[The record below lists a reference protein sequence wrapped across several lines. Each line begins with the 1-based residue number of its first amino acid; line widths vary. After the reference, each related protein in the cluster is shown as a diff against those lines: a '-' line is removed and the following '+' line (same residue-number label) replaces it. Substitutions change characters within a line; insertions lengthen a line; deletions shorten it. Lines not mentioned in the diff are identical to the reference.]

1 MSSGATN
8 KIVTSTVN
16 IVSWEIS
23 RSSYEA
29 AKKKILSLQQLT
41 TKPAKALEQAQKRTA
56 QSEGKAALEAARAQT
71 QRLKMA
77 QKLSL
82 EQQRQAQAQARIA
95 KQEEAHARKMQAL
108 NARGQAQQLADSE
121 QIRRQNARLANI
133 SAKVQAAARSRAMTY
148 NPNMGGQHYDPGL
161 VSRQTDAMNRGHGA
175 VAADIAATKK
185 AMALEE
191 KRQREKEAAFKRQI
205 TAHDTLRR
213 ASLTISHIE
222 AASLADK
229 MKAVQAIKEATKGYA
244 EQRYTIAE
252 MRHELAKAT
261 LETRRQ
267 ARINRQIVKDK
278 AKAERAGRINAQ
290 RLTRERSERGYGG
303 LAATGVIAGGSL
315 IGSMGVARVGQTL
328 QGSLER
334 SRDVKK
340 LQQYGISNLEFAAL
354 QDLSMSGVGY
364 SLSADKLSDL
374 NKDTLEKSGE
384 LLNTGSFKRNSKTG
398 AVTFSGG
405 GEFADIVNLTLQ
417 STNGNQKVAQ
427 KVIEELQKLDFPSFI
442 TYLKQLQKTFK
453 WTDNQTRHLAEAVN
467 DGSVFLEV
475 FNDEGQG
482 LIQRMHQLSSEGW
495 TLSDAQQANLDKL
508 AALGAEYNRVQTS
521 LADHFSASFVEGLG
535 QYAANTDTLRQKM
548 TGLIPISDALGVA
561 LGELTT
567 NILSFAGRVGE
578 ELKKGATLP
587 DAVYN
592 TVVDDSANST
602 ADWIKEKTGFDP
614 RSIGQTLE
622 QIYPWLDSSAP
633 SNIGSGTAYNDPALA
648 LNVPG
653 LNYQTLQPQQPTFT
667 VPTIDSMTQ
676 RQPLSVAVTGEAEIK
691 LAPLQVNVNDGAI
704 NGLIDTKLRDYEQA
718 QNNLILGVAQ

>member
-1 MSSGATN
+1 MSGTN

-16 IVSWEIS
+16 EIS
-23 RSSYEA
+23 WITDDASYQK
-29 AKKKILSLQQLT
+29 AKKKIISLKAAHE
-41 TKPAKALEQAQKRTA
+41 KPAKALEKAQKRTA
-56 QSEGKAALEAARAQT
+56 KSEGKSALAAAKAQT
-71 QRLKMA
+71 A
-77 QKLSL
+77 KL
-82 EQQRQAQAQARIA
+82 RQAEQLSKQQQKQAQIQA
-95 KQEEAHARKMQAL
+95 KMERDAVAHANKMTSLQARQL
-108 NARGQAQQLADSE
+108 SQQEQAA
-121 QIRRQNARLANI
+121 RQNARLAAI
-133 SAKVQAAARSRAMTY
+133 SAKVQAAARSRAMIY
-148 NPNMGGQHYDPGL
+148 NPNLGGQHYDPGL

-303 LAATGVIAGGSL
+303 LAATGVIAGGAL

-334 SRDVKK
+334 NQQMKALQSQGISRLEYEAVRDVVANKTGFNVSPDK
-340 LQQYGISNLEFAAL
+340 MLDFQADFRDKVGQLTAN
-354 QDLSMSGVGY
+354 GVWKT
-364 SLSADKLSDL
+364 D
-374 NKDTLEKSGE
+374 KSGKAT
-384 LLNTGSFKRNSKTG
+384 L
-398 AVTFSGG
+398 SGG
-405 GEFADIVNLTLQ
+405 GELGDLINAIDGKSNAATAKRVV
-417 STNGNQKVAQ
+417 K
-427 KVIEELQKLDFPSFI
+427 ELDRLDFNTFLV
-442 TYLKQLQKTFK
+442 YLKDLQKTFRFSDK
-453 WTDNQTRHLAEAVN
+453 ELAAFGESINDASKVLPAFADGGDAV
-467 DGSVFLEV
+467 
-475 FNDEGQG
+475 QK
-482 LIQRMHQLSSEGW
+482 RMDDLARNGYA
-495 TLSDAQQANLDKL
+495 LSDAQQEQLNR
-508 AALGAEYNRVQTS
+508 LGALSVEYSRISNSLSDIFSSGFTS
-521 LADHFSASFVEGLG
+521 GLG
-535 QYAANTDTLRQKM
+535 EYATNTDNLSKGM
-548 TGLIPISDALGVA
+548 AGLVPIMDSFGKAIGQATADM
-561 LGELTT
+561 
-567 NILSFAGRVGE
+567 LSFAGRVGQRVNE
-578 ELKKGATLP
+578 GATLP

-614 RSIGQTLE
+614 RSIGQTLK

-633 SNIGSGTAYNDPALA
+633 SNIGSGTAYYDPALA

-653 LNYQTLQPQQPTFT
+653 LNYLTPQKPTFT

-676 RQPLSVAVTGEAEIK
+676 RQPIPVSVTGQAEIK
-691 LAPLQVNVNDGAI
+691 LSPLDVNVNDGAI
-704 NGLIDTKLRDYEQA
+704 NGLIDTKLRSYEQA
-718 QNNLILGVAQ
+718 QNNMILGIAQ

>member
-1 MSSGATN
+1 MSSGTTN

-23 RSSYEA
+23 RYSYEA

-82 EQQRQAQAQARIA
+82 EQQRQAQAQAKIA

-191 KRQREKEAAFKRQI
+191 KRQREKEASLKRQS
-205 TAHDTLRR
+205 TAYDTLRR

-222 AASLADK
+222 GASLADK
-229 MKAVQAIKEATKGYA
+229 MKAVQAIKEATKGYS

-267 ARINRQIVKDK
+267 ARINRQMVKDR
-278 AKAERAGRINAQ
+278 AKVERAGRVNAQ
-290 RLTRERSERGYGG
+290 RLRRERSERGYGG

-334 SRDVKK
+334 SREA
-340 LQQYGISNLEFAAL
+340 QQLRQYDISQLEFNAIHDVV
-354 QDLSMSGVGY
+354 QKRTGYDLTVDKYASM
-364 SLSADKLSDL
+364 
-374 NKDTLEKSGE
+374 NKDYFEKAGE
-384 LLNTGSFKRNSKTG
+384 LLNTGSFKTNKQGVT
-398 AVTFSGG
+398 TFSGG
-405 GEFADIVNLTLQ
+405 GELADLVNAVL
-417 STNGNQKVAQ
+417 SKTNQRTAQ
-427 KVIEELQKLDFPSFI
+427 KVIGELQKLDMGTFV
-442 TYLKQLQKTFK
+442 TYVRQLGKQFG
-453 WTDNQTRHLAEAVN
+453 WTENSMRHFLEAIN
-467 DGSVFLEV
+467 DGSVLMAGISGEGDEV
-475 FNDEGQG
+475 
-482 LIQRMHQLSSEGW
+482 IARMHQLASEGW

-535 QYAANTDTLRQKM
+535 QYAANTDTLRQNM

-587 DAVYN
+587 DAVY
-592 TVVDDSANST
+592 TSVVDDSSNGA

-614 RSIGQTLE
+614 RSIGQTLK

-633 SNIGSGTAYNDPALA
+633 SNIGSGMAYNDPALA

-653 LNYQTLQPQQPTFT
+653 LNYLTPQQPTFT
-667 VPTIDSMTQ
+667 VPTIDSIVQ
-676 RQPLSVAVTGEAEIK
+676 RQPIPVAVTGEAEIK
-691 LAPLQVNVNDGAI
+691 FAPLEVNVNDGAI
-704 NGLIDTKLRDYEQA
+704 NGLIDTKIRENNQA
-718 QNNLILGVAQ
+718 QNNLILGIAD

>member
-1 MSSGATN
+1 MANGN
-8 KIVTSTVN
+8 IIVTETVN
-16 IVSWEIS
+16 EVTWSVDRTAFGRALKAVKSIK
-23 RSSYEA
+23 A
-29 AKKKILSLQQLT
+29 AHE
-41 TKPAKALEQAQKRTA
+41 KPAKALEKAQKRTV
-56 QSEGKAALEAARAQT
+56 QSEGKAALAAAKAQT
-71 QRLKMA
+71 A
-77 QKLSL
+77 KL
-82 EQQRQAQAQARIA
+82 RQAEQLSKQQQKQAQIQA
-95 KQEEAHARKMQAL
+95 KMERDAVAHANKMTSLQARQL
-108 NARGQAQQLADSE
+108 SQQEQKQAQS
-121 QIRRQNARLANI
+121 ARLAAI

-148 NPNMGGQHYDPGL
+148 NPNMPGVHSDPSL
-161 VSRQTDAMNRGHGA
+161 VARQNAAMNRGHGA

-191 KRQREKEAAFKRQI
+191 KRQREKEAGLKREV
-205 TAHDTLRR
+205 TYYNSLRR
-213 ASLTISHIE
+213 SALTLANVNGADVATRYKAIS
-222 AASLADK
+222 AA
-229 MKAVQAIKEATKGYA
+229 KEALKA
-244 EQRYTIAE
+244 QKEERYTVE
-252 MRHELAKAT
+252 
-261 LETRRQ
+261 ETRFEMARITTELRKQ
-267 ARINRQIVKDK
+267 ARLQQRITREQK
-278 AKAERAGRINAQ
+278 AAGVRAGRV
-290 RLTRERSERGYGG
+290 RTESRGGSVG
-303 LAATGVIAGGSL
+303 LAAAGVIGGAAL
-315 IGSMGVARVGQTL
+315 VGSMGVSRVGQTL

-354 QDLSMSGVGY
+354 QDLSMSRVGY
-364 SLSADKLSDL
+364 SLSADKLADL
-374 NKDTLEKSGE
+374 NKDTTEKAGE
-384 LLNTGSFKRNSKTG
+384 LLNTGSFKRNKKTG
-398 AVTFSGG
+398 QVNFSGG
-405 GEFADIVNLTLQ
+405 GEFADIINNVLT
-417 STNGNQKVAQ
+417 STNGNQKIAQ
-427 KVIEELQKLDFPSFI
+427 KVIGELQKLDFPTFI

-482 LIQRMHQLSSEGW
+482 LIQRMHQLASEGW

-521 LADHFSASFVEGLG
+521 LVDHFSASFVEGLG
-535 QYAANTDTLRQKM
+535 QYAANTDTLRQNM

-587 DAVYN
+587 DAVY
-592 TVVDDSANST
+592 TSVVDDSANGA

-614 RSIGQTLE
+614 RSIGQTLK
-622 QIYPWLDSSAP
+622 QIYPWLDSSSP

-653 LNYQTLQPQQPTFT
+653 LNYLTPQQPTFT

-676 RQPLSVAVTGEAEIK
+676 RQPIPVAVTGEAEIK
-691 LAPLQVNVNDGAI
+691 LSPLDINVNDDAI

-718 QNNLILGVAQ
+718 QNNLILGIAQ

>member
-1 MSSGATN
+1 MSGTN

-16 IVSWEIS
+16 EIS
-23 RSSYEA
+23 WITDDASYQK
-29 AKKKILSLQQLT
+29 AKKKIISLKAAHE
-41 TKPAKALEQAQKRTA
+41 KPAKALEKAQKRTV
-56 QSEGKAALEAARAQT
+56 QSEGKAALAAAKAQT
-71 QRLKMA
+71 A
-77 QKLSL
+77 KL
-82 EQQRQAQAQARIA
+82 RQAEQLSKQQQKQAQIQAKMERDAVSHANKMTSLQARQLSQ
-95 KQEEAHARKMQAL
+95 QEQA
-108 NARGQAQQLADSE
+108 A
-121 QIRRQNARLANI
+121 RQNARLAAI
-133 SAKVQAAARSRAMTY
+133 SDKVRQASRSRAMTY
-148 NPNMGGQHYDPGL
+148 NPNMPGVHSDPSL
-161 VSRQTDAMNRGHGA
+161 VARQNAAMNRGHGA

-191 KRQREKEAAFKRQI
+191 KRQREKEAGLKREV
-205 TAHDTLRR
+205 TYYNSLRR
-213 ASLTISHIE
+213 SALTLANVNGADVATRYKAIS
-222 AASLADK
+222 AA
-229 MKAVQAIKEATKGYA
+229 KEALKA
-244 EQRYTIAE
+244 QKEERYTVE
-252 MRHELAKAT
+252 
-261 LETRRQ
+261 ETRFEMARITTELRKQ
-267 ARINRQIVKDK
+267 ARLQQRMTREQK
-278 AKAERAGRINAQ
+278 AAGVRAGRV
-290 RLTRERSERGYGG
+290 RTESRGGRAG
-303 LAATGVIAGGSL
+303 LAAAGVIGGASL
-315 IGSMGVARVGQTL
+315 VGSMGVSRVGQTL

-354 QDLSMSGVGY
+354 QDLSMSRVGY
-364 SLSADKLSDL
+364 SLSADKLADL
-374 NKDTLEKSGE
+374 NKDTTEKAGE
-384 LLNTGSFKRNSKTG
+384 FLNTGSFKRNKKTG
-398 AVTFSGG
+398 QVNFSGG
-405 GEFADIVNLTLQ
+405 GEFADIINNVLT

-427 KVIEELQKLDFPSFI
+427 KVIGELQKLDFPTFI

-535 QYAANTDTLRQKM
+535 QYAANTETLRQKM

-567 NILSFAGRVGE
+567 NILSFSGRVGE

-587 DAVYN
+587 DAVY
-592 TVVDDSANST
+592 TSVVDESANGA

-614 RSIGQTLE
+614 RSIGQTLK

-648 LNVPG
+648 LNVPS
-653 LNYQTLQPQQPTFT
+653 LNYLTPQQPTFT
-667 VPTIDSMTQ
+667 VPTIDSMTL
-676 RQPLSVAVTGEAEIK
+676 RQPIPVSVTGQA
-691 LAPLQVNVNDGAI
+691 NI
-704 NGLIDTKLRDYEQA
+704 NQQMDVFVHDDKIAGLVDTKIRENNHA
-718 QNNLILGVAQ
+718 QNNLILGIAD

>member
-1 MSSGATN
+1 MSNGN
-8 KIVTSTVN
+8 I
-16 IVSWEIS
+16 IVSTLTNRVEWDVD
-23 RSSYEA
+23 RTSYGKA
-29 AKKKILSLQQLT
+29 LKAVKSLKAVHE
-41 TKPAKALEQAQKRTA
+41 KPAKALEKAQKRTA
-56 QSEGKAALEAARAQT
+56 QSEGKAALAAAKAQT
-71 QRLKMA
+71 A
-77 QKLSL
+77 KL
-82 EQQRQAQAQARIA
+82 RQAEQLSKQQQKQAQIQA
-95 KQEEAHARKMQAL
+95 KMERDAVAHANKMTSLQARQL
-108 NARGQAQQLADSE
+108 SQQEQAT
-121 QIRRQNARLANI
+121 RQSARLAAI

-148 NPNMGGQHYDPGL
+148 NPNMPGVHSDPSL
-161 VSRQTDAMNRGHGA
+161 VARQTEAMNRGHGA

-191 KRQREKEAAFKRQI
+191 KSQREKEAAFKRQI

-267 ARINRQIVKDK
+267 ARLNRQIVKDK
-278 AKAERAGRINAQ
+278 AKAERAGRINAE
-290 RLTRERSERGYGG
+290 RLTRERKERGYGG
-303 LAATGVIAGGSL
+303 LTTAGVIAGGSL
-315 IGSMGVARVGQTL
+315 IGSIGVARVGQTL

-340 LQQYGISNLEFAAL
+340 LQQYGISQLEFTAL
-354 QDLSMSGVGY
+354 QDLAMSRVGY

-427 KVIEELQKLDFPSFI
+427 KVIDELQKLDFPTFI

-482 LIQRMHQLSSEGW
+482 LINRMQKLSAEGW

-521 LADHFSASFVEGLG
+521 LADHFSASFVQGLG
-535 QYAANTDTLRQKM
+535 EYAANTDTLRQSM
-548 TGLIPISDALGVA
+548 TGLIPIADNLGQS

-567 NILSFAGRVGE
+567 NVIAWASQIGGE
-578 ELKKGATLP
+578 LQKGETLP
-587 DAVYN
+587 TAIYN
-592 TVVDDSANST
+592 TTVDEGSNA
-602 ADWIKEKTGFDP
+602 AAQWLKEKTGFDP
-614 RSIGQTLE
+614 RVIGQTLK
-622 QIYPWLDSSAP
+622 QIYPWLDSSAQN
-633 SNIGSGTAYNDPALA
+633 NIGSGQAWTN
-648 LNVPG
+648 PG
-653 LNYQTLQPQQPTFT
+653 LTRGVAGFSQPQLTFT
-667 VPTIDSMTQ
+667 PPEPFGSTGWRPDSS
-676 RQPLSVAVTGEAEIK
+676 RFNLTGEATVKVEVEQT
-691 LAPLQVNVNDGAI
+691 LNAGVLD
-704 NGLIDTKLRDYEQA
+704 GLIDTKINDNNVRQ
-718 QNNLILGVAQ
+718 QNMILGIAD

>member
-1 MSSGATN
+1 MSGTN

-16 IVSWEIS
+16 EIS
-23 RSSYEA
+23 WITDDASYQK
-29 AKKKILSLQQLT
+29 AKKKIISLKAAHE
-41 TKPAKALEQAQKRTA
+41 KPAKALEKAQKRTV
-56 QSEGKAALEAARAQT
+56 QSEGKAALAAAKVQTAKLRQAEQLSKQQQKQAQIQAKMERDAIAHANKMTSLQARQLSQQEQAARQ
-71 QRLKMA
+71 
-77 QKLSL
+77 S
-82 EQQRQAQAQARIA
+82 
-95 KQEEAHARKMQAL
+95 
-108 NARGQAQQLADSE
+108 
-121 QIRRQNARLANI
+121 ARLAAI

-252 MRHELAKAT
+252 MRQELAKAT

-328 QGSLER
+328 QGSVERNQQMKTLQSQGISRLEYEAV
-334 SRDVKK
+334 RDVVANKTGFNISPDK
-340 LQQYGISNLEFAAL
+340 MLDFQADYRDKVGQLTANGIWKT
-354 QDLSMSGVGY
+354 D
-364 SLSADKLSDL
+364 
-374 NKDTLEKSGE
+374 KSGKAT
-384 LLNTGSFKRNSKTG
+384 L
-398 AVTFSGG
+398 SGG
-405 GEFADIVNLTLQ
+405 GELGDLINAIAGKSNAATA
-417 STNGNQKVAQ
+417 KR
-427 KVIEELQKLDFPSFI
+427 VIKELDKLDFN
-442 TYLKQLQKTFK
+442 TAMVYL
-453 WTDNQTRHLAEAVN
+453 A
-467 DGSVFLEV
+467 
-475 FNDEGQG
+475 
-482 LIQRMHQLSSEGW
+482 QLSRQFKFSSKETAAFAESINDASKVLPAFVDGGDAVQKRMYDLAHNGYA
-495 TLSDAQQANLDKL
+495 LSDAQQEQLNR
-508 AALGAEYNRVQTS
+508 LGALSVEYSRINDS
-521 LADHFSASFVEGLG
+521 LSDIFSSGFADGLG
-535 QYAANTDTLRQKM
+535 EVGKNTSSFSK
-548 TGLIPISDALGVA
+548 GLAGLVPIMDSLGKAVGQA
-561 LGELTT
+561 TADMLL
-567 NILSFAGRVGE
+567 FAGRVGQRVNE
-578 ELKKGATLP
+578 GATLP

-602 ADWIKEKTGFDP
+602 ADWIKQKTGFDP
-614 RSIGQTLE
+614 RSIGQTLK

-633 SNIGSGTAYNDPALA
+633 TNIGSGTAWDGVA
-648 LNVPG
+648 LNVPS

-667 VPTIDSMTQ
+667 VPTIDIMTQ
-676 RQPLSVAVTGEAEIK
+676 RQPIPVSVTGQAEIK
-691 LAPLQVNVNDGAI
+691 LSPLDVNVNDGAI
-704 NGLIDTKLRDYEQA
+704 NSLIDTKLRSYEQA
-718 QNNLILGVAQ
+718 QNNMILGVAQ

>member
-1 MSSGATN
+1 MSGTN

-16 IVSWEIS
+16 EIS
-23 RSSYEA
+23 WITDDASYQK
-29 AKKKILSLQQLT
+29 AKKKIISLKAAHE
-41 TKPAKALEQAQKRTA
+41 KPAKALEKAQKRTV
-56 QSEGKAALEAARAQT
+56 QSEGKAALAAAKAQT
-71 QRLKMA
+71 A
-77 QKLSL
+77 KL
-82 EQQRQAQAQARIA
+82 RQAEQLSKQQQKQAQIQAKMERDAVSHANKMTSLQARQLSQ
-95 KQEEAHARKMQAL
+95 QEQA
-108 NARGQAQQLADSE
+108 A
-121 QIRRQNARLANI
+121 RQNARLAAI
-133 SAKVQAAARSRAMTY
+133 SDKVRQASRSRAMTY
-148 NPNMGGQHYDPGL
+148 NPNMPGVHSDPSL
-161 VSRQTDAMNRGHGA
+161 VARQNAAMNRGHGA

-191 KRQREKEAAFKRQI
+191 KRQREKEAGLKREV
-205 TAHDTLRR
+205 TYYNSLRR
-213 ASLTISHIE
+213 SALTLANVNGADVATRYKAIS
-222 AASLADK
+222 AA
-229 MKAVQAIKEATKGYA
+229 KEALKA
-244 EQRYTIAE
+244 QKEERYTVE
-252 MRHELAKAT
+252 
-261 LETRRQ
+261 ETRFEMARITTELRKQ
-267 ARINRQIVKDK
+267 ARLQQRMTREQK
-278 AKAERAGRINAQ
+278 AAGVRAGRV
-290 RLTRERSERGYGG
+290 RTESRGGRAG
-303 LAATGVIAGGSL
+303 LAAAGVIGGASL
-315 IGSMGVARVGQTL
+315 VGSMGVSRVGQTL

-354 QDLSMSGVGY
+354 QDLSMSRVGY
-364 SLSADKLSDL
+364 SLSADKLADL
-374 NKDTLEKSGE
+374 NKDTTEKAGE
-384 LLNTGSFKRNSKTG
+384 LLNTGSFQRNKKTG
-398 AVTFSGG
+398 QVNFSGG
-405 GEFADIVNLTLQ
+405 GEFADIINNVLT

-427 KVIEELQKLDFPSFI
+427 KVIGELQKLDFPTFI

-535 QYAANTDTLRQKM
+535 QYAANTETLRQKM

-567 NILSFAGRVGE
+567 NILSFSGRVGE

-587 DAVYN
+587 DAVY
-592 TVVDDSANST
+592 TSVVDESANGA

-614 RSIGQTLE
+614 RSIGQTLK

-648 LNVPG
+648 LNVPS
-653 LNYQTLQPQQPTFT
+653 LNYLTPQQPTFT
-667 VPTIDSMTQ
+667 VPTIDSMTL
-676 RQPLSVAVTGEAEIK
+676 RQPIPVSVTGQA
-691 LAPLQVNVNDGAI
+691 NI
-704 NGLIDTKLRDYEQA
+704 NQQMDVFVHDDKIAGLVDTKIRENNHA
-718 QNNLILGVAQ
+718 QNNLILGIAD

>member
-1 MSSGATN
+1 MSGTN

-16 IVSWEIS
+16 EIS
-23 RSSYEA
+23 WITDDASYQK
-29 AKKKILSLQQLT
+29 AKKKIISLKAAHE
-41 TKPAKALEQAQKRTA
+41 KPAKALEKAQKRTVL
-56 QSEGKAALEAARAQT
+56 SEGKVALAAAKAQTAKLRQAEQLSKQQQKQAQIQAKMERDAIAHANKMTSLQARQLSQQEQAARQ
-71 QRLKMA
+71 
-77 QKLSL
+77 S
-82 EQQRQAQAQARIA
+82 
-95 KQEEAHARKMQAL
+95 
-108 NARGQAQQLADSE
+108 
-121 QIRRQNARLANI
+121 ARLAAI
-133 SAKVQAAARSRAMTY
+133 SEKVRQASRSRAMTY

-161 VSRQTDAMNRGHGA
+161 VSRQTEAMNRGHGA

-191 KRQREKEAAFKRQI
+191 KRQREKEAGLKREV
-205 TAHDTLRR
+205 TYYNSLRR
-213 ASLTISHIE
+213 SALTLANVNGADVATRYKAIS
-222 AASLADK
+222 AA
-229 MKAVQAIKEATKGYA
+229 KEALKA
-244 EQRYTIAE
+244 QKEERYTVE
-252 MRHELAKAT
+252 
-261 LETRRQ
+261 ETRFEMARITTELRKQ
-267 ARINRQIVKDK
+267 ARLQQRITREQK
-278 AKAERAGRINAQ
+278 AAGVRAGRV
-290 RLTRERSERGYGG
+290 RTESRGGRAG
-303 LAATGVIAGGSL
+303 LAAAGVIGGASL
-315 IGSMGVARVGQTL
+315 VGSMGVSRVGQTI

-354 QDLSMSGVGY
+354 QDLSMSRVGY
-364 SLSADKLSDL
+364 SLSADKLADL
-374 NKDTLEKSGE
+374 NKDTTEKAGE
-384 LLNTGSFKRNSKTG
+384 LLNTGSFKRNKKTG
-398 AVTFSGG
+398 QVNFSGG
-405 GEFADIVNLTLQ
+405 GEFADIINNVLT

-427 KVIEELQKLDFPSFI
+427 KVIGELQKLPFPEFI

-482 LIQRMHQLSSEGW
+482 LIQRMHQLASEGW
-495 TLSDAQQANLDKL
+495 TLSDAQLANLDKL
-508 AALGAEYNRVQTS
+508 AALGAEYSRVQMS
-521 LADHFSASFVEGLG
+521 LADHFSASFLQGLG
-535 QYAANTDTLRQKM
+535 EYAANTDTLRQKM

-587 DAVYN
+587 DAVY
-592 TVVDDSANST
+592 TSVVDDSANGA

-614 RSIGQTLE
+614 RSIGQTLK

-653 LNYQTLQPQQPTFT
+653 LNYLTPQQPTFM

-676 RQPLSVAVTGEAEIK
+676 RQPIPVAVTGEAEIK
-691 LAPLQVNVNDGAI
+691 LSPLDINVNDGAI

>member
-1 MSSGATN
+1 MANGN
-8 KIVTSTVN
+8 IIVTKTVN
-16 IVSWEIS
+16 TVEWSVD
-23 RSSYEA
+23 RTSYGRALKAVKSIKA
-29 AKKKILSLQQLT
+29 AHE
-41 TKPAKALEQAQKRTA
+41 KPAKALEKAQKRTA
-56 QSEGKAALEAARAQT
+56 QSEGKSALAAAKAQTAKLRQAEQLSKQQQKQAQIQAKMERDAIAHANKMISLQARQLSQQEQAAL
-71 QRLKMA
+71 
-77 QKLSL
+77 
-82 EQQRQAQAQARIA
+82 
-95 KQEEAHARKMQAL
+95 
-108 NARGQAQQLADSE
+108 
-121 QIRRQNARLANI
+121 QNSRLAVI
-133 SAKVQAAARSRAMTY
+133 SARVQAAARSRAMTY

-191 KRQREKEAAFKRQI
+191 KRQREKEAGLKREV
-205 TAHDTLRR
+205 TYYNSLRR
-213 ASLTISHIE
+213 SALTLANVNGADVATRYKAIS
-222 AASLADK
+222 AA
-229 MKAVQAIKEATKGYA
+229 KEALKA
-244 EQRYTIAE
+244 QKEERYTVE
-252 MRHELAKAT
+252 
-261 LETRRQ
+261 ETRFEMARITTELRKQ
-267 ARINRQIVKDK
+267 ARLQQRMTREQK
-278 AKAERAGRINAQ
+278 AAGVRAGRV
-290 RLTRERSERGYGG
+290 RTESRGGRAG
-303 LAATGVIAGGSL
+303 LAAAGVIGGASL
-315 IGSMGVARVGQTL
+315 VGSMGVSRVGQTL

-354 QDLSMSGVGY
+354 QDLSMSRVGY
-364 SLSADKLSDL
+364 SLSADKLADL
-374 NKDTLEKSGE
+374 NKDTTEKAGE
-384 LLNTGSFKRNSKTG
+384 LLNTGSFKRNKKTG
-398 AVTFSGG
+398 QVNFSGG
-405 GEFADIVNLTLQ
+405 GEFADIINNVLT

-427 KVIEELQKLDFPSFI
+427 KVIGELQKLDFPTFI

-482 LIQRMHQLSSEGW
+482 LIQRMNQLASEGW

-508 AALGAEYNRVQTS
+508 AALGAEYSRVQMS
-521 LADHFSASFVEGLG
+521 LADHFSASFVQGLG
-535 QYAANTDTLRQKM
+535 EYAANTDTLRQKM

-592 TVVDDSANST
+592 TVVDDSANGA

-614 RSIGQTLE
+614 RSIGQTLK

-653 LNYQTLQPQQPTFT
+653 FNSIQPQQPTFT
-667 VPTIDSMTQ
+667 IPTIDSMTQ
-676 RQPLSVAVTGEAEIK
+676 RQPIPVAVTGEAEIK
-691 LAPLQVNVNDGAI
+691 LSPLDINVNDGAI
-704 NGLIDTKLRDYEQA
+704 NGLIDTKLRSYEQA
-718 QNNLILGVAQ
+718 QNNMILGIAQ

>member
-1 MSSGATN
+1 MSGTN

-16 IVSWEIS
+16 EIS
-23 RSSYEA
+23 WITDDASYQK
-29 AKKKILSLQQLT
+29 AKKKIISLKAAHE
-41 TKPAKALEQAQKRTA
+41 KPAKALEKAQKRTV
-56 QSEGKAALEAARAQT
+56 QSEGKAALAAAKAQT
-71 QRLKMA
+71 A
-77 QKLSL
+77 KL
-82 EQQRQAQAQARIA
+82 RQAEQLSKQQQKQAQIQAKMERDAVSHANKMTSLQARQLSQ
-95 KQEEAHARKMQAL
+95 QEQA
-108 NARGQAQQLADSE
+108 A
-121 QIRRQNARLANI
+121 RQNARLAAI
-133 SAKVQAAARSRAMTY
+133 SDKVRQASRSRAMTY
-148 NPNMGGQHYDPGL
+148 NPNMPGVHSDPSL
-161 VSRQTDAMNRGHGA
+161 VARQNAAMNRGHGA

-191 KRQREKEAAFKRQI
+191 KRQREKEAGLKREV
-205 TAHDTLRR
+205 TYYNSLRR
-213 ASLTISHIE
+213 SALTLANVNGADVATRYKAIS
-222 AASLADK
+222 AA
-229 MKAVQAIKEATKGYA
+229 KEALKA
-244 EQRYTIAE
+244 QKEERYTVE
-252 MRHELAKAT
+252 
-261 LETRRQ
+261 ETRFEMARITTELRKQ
-267 ARINRQIVKDK
+267 ARLQQRMTHEQK
-278 AKAERAGRINAQ
+278 AAGVRAGRV
-290 RLTRERSERGYGG
+290 RTESRGGRAG
-303 LAATGVIAGGSL
+303 LAAAGVIGGASL
-315 IGSMGVARVGQTL
+315 VGSMGVSRVGQTL

-354 QDLSMSGVGY
+354 QDLSMSRVGY
-364 SLSADKLSDL
+364 SLSADKLADL
-374 NKDTLEKSGE
+374 NKDTTEKAGE
-384 LLNTGSFKRNSKTG
+384 LLNTGSFKRNKKTG
-398 AVTFSGG
+398 QVNFSGG
-405 GEFADIVNLTLQ
+405 GEFADIINNVLT

-427 KVIEELQKLDFPSFI
+427 KVIGELQKLDFPTFI

-535 QYAANTDTLRQKM
+535 QYAANTETLRQKM

-567 NILSFAGRVGE
+567 NILSFSGRVGE

-587 DAVYN
+587 DAVYAS
-592 TVVDDSANST
+592 VVDESANGA

-614 RSIGQTLE
+614 RSIGQTLK

-648 LNVPG
+648 LNVPS
-653 LNYQTLQPQQPTFT
+653 LNYLTPQQPTFT
-667 VPTIDSMTQ
+667 VPTIDSMTL
-676 RQPLSVAVTGEAEIK
+676 RQPIPVSVTGQA
-691 LAPLQVNVNDGAI
+691 NI
-704 NGLIDTKLRDYEQA
+704 NQQMDVFVHDDKIAGLVDTKIRENNHA
-718 QNNLILGVAQ
+718 QNNLILGIAD